1 MKAVVRAM
9 RIPKLYCVLGVDT
22 TVMPTPSQIVNTF
35 QSSVCCNGDSSKLVD
50 NKGLDGKYIDSVSG
64 WVIDKSKMVC
74 R

>member
-1 MKAVVRAM
+1 MLKAVVRAM
-9 RIPKLYCVLGVDT
+9 RIPKLYYVLGVDT
-22 TVMPTPSQIVNTF
+22 TPSQIVNTF

-64 WVIDKSKMVC
+64 WVIDKSKRVC